1 VRQGMNVIAQA
12 PPGAD
17 AELRRW
23 VERQN
28 RRSDA

>member
-1 VRQGMNVIAQA
+1 MNVIAKA

-17 AELRRW
+17 AVLRRW

-28 RRSDA
+28 RRSAG